1 MGDTLTGIITALVA
15 QGYSNMDALL
25 GAYIHGLAAEY
36 SARDRYS
43 IIARDLIESIPF
55 VMETL

>member
-1 MGDTLTGIITALVA
+1 
-15 QGYSNMDALL
+15 MDATLL

-55 VMETL
+55 VMGTL